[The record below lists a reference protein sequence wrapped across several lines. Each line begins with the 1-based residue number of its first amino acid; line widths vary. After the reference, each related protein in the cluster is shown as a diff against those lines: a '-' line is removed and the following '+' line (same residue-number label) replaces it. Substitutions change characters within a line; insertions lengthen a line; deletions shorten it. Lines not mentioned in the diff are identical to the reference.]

1 MPHVPNS
8 DSEVTDPELEDKTAR
23 QRLWDAAMNA
33 MVLGEYAKS
42 SDLFARVAGYPP
54 LRLYALLFIARNAV
68 SALDIG
74 WFGDALFASLKL
86 MDGDET
92 LSDDDRAYIH
102 AYFHDLREGCVR
114 DGAVMRVRDKMDG
127 REAAEML
134 VIIDEGLP
142 ARADYDADKVRPYM
156 QEHIKIPDHWA
167 TVSRKEAMDQPQEFT
182 EISGAEALGA
192 FGALAGL
199 FIKLS

>member
-1 MPHVPNS
+1 MPQVPNS
-8 DSEVTDPELEDKTAR
+8 DSEVSAPELEDKAGR

-42 SDLFARVAGYPP
+42 SNLFARVAGYPP

-102 AYFHDLREGCVR
+102 AYFHDLREGCAR
-114 DGAVMRVRDKMDG
+114 DGAVLRIRDKMDG
-127 REAAEML
+127 LEAAEML
-134 VIIDEGLP
+134 AIIDEGLP
-142 ARADYDADKVRPYM
+142 ECVDYEINKVQPYLRK
-156 QEHIKIPDHWA
+156 HIKIPDHWA
-167 TVSRKEAMDQPQEFT
+167 TVSRKEQLDQPQEFT